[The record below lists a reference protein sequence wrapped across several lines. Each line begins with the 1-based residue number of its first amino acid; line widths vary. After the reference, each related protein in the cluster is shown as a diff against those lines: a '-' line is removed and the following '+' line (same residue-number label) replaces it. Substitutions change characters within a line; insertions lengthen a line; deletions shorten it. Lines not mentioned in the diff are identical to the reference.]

1 MRSVYFCF
9 VLTLIYFQ
17 PLTAQKPSDQDCNT
31 YIQTADSLFKS
42 KAYIQARDFY
52 YKAYYCDTDSI
63 NEKIKLCYKRSIESE
78 AKHDCKSAELKLIE
92 VKVNEYYSE
101 GNYQKA
107 KELYF
112 RVNYLNPNDS
122 IYNLKLKLC
131 MHHTIFD
138 TTYSSLYDK
147 YIRVADSYFMVNKYC
162 EAEVYYY
169 EAMKL
174 IPNAFYPEGMIW
186 IIERRTNLIEVK

>member
-1 MRSVYFCF
+1 MLSVYFCF

-17 PLTAQKPSDQDCNT
+17 PLTAQKPSDQDCIS
-31 YIQTADSLFKS
+31 YVHIADSLFKA

-52 YKAYYCDTDSI
+52 YKAYYCNTDSI
-63 NEKIKLCYKRSIESE
+63 NEKIKLCYKYSIEE
-78 AKHDCKSAELKLIE
+78 VTICEGGQTKRIVAKAD
-92 VKVNEYYSE
+92 EYYAE
-101 GNYQKA
+101 ENYQKA

-112 RVNYLNPNDS
+112 RANYISPNDS
-122 IYNLKLKLC
+122 TYNIKFKLC
-131 MHHTIFD
+131 LHHTIFD

-169 EAMKL
+169 EAIKL

-186 IIERRTNLIEVK
+186 IIEMRTNLIEVK